1 MLIEEREGGQDKMQK
16 QKRISGHLRKVI
28 GQKAK
33 IRVRPHLRKVRT
45 NYK

>member
-1 MLIEEREGGQDKMQK
+1 MQLRKGKGGQNKMQK
-16 QKRISGHLRKVI
+16 QKRVGGHLRKVV